1 MTSDRS
7 GSDWTIRGGQLHEL
21 PALAELERRA
31 GARFESIPALA
42 ELPEVLA
49 PPEALAAAIARGQ
62 LWVAAAVADG
72 SPVGFAYADVID
84 GAVHLEELD
93 VLPEWGRHGIGR
105 TLVET
110 VVDDARRR
118 GLTAVTLTTFRDVP
132 WNAPYY
138 ARLGFTTVDL
148 GELGPGLRALW
159 DEFEERATPEAKF
172 AHACDRFQ
180 PMLHCYFEHCDEN
193 IARHSLLIDLAFATS
208 RREETRQLP
217 DVRVARDVAKRHNMR
232 EYFRHQMRSRCRN
245 EARASDDFVAIGPQ
259 EIFCVARVELVDLA
273 SVRPFQVRPTAP
285 LHVKVV
291 ADTVLLFD

>member
-7 GSDWTIRGGQLHEL
+7 GSDWIIRGGQPHEL

-31 GARFESIPALA
+31 GARFESIPGLA
-42 ELPEVLA
+42 DLPEVLA

-62 LWVAAAVADG
+62 LWVAATVADATL
-72 SPVGFAYADVID
+72 VGFAYADVVD

-118 GLTAVTLTTFRDVP
+118 GLPAVTLTTFRDVP

-159 DEFEERATPEAKF
+159 THEE
-172 AHACDRFQ
+172 
-180 PMLHCYFEHCDEN
+180 
-193 IARHSLLIDLAFATS
+193 ARGLPPALRVVM
-208 RREETRQLP
+208 RRP
-217 DVRVARDVAKRHNMR
+217 VAR
-232 EYFRHQMRSRCRN
+232 
-245 EARASDDFVAIGPQ
+245 
-259 EIFCVARVELVDLA
+259 
-273 SVRPFQVRPTAP
+273 
-285 LHVKVV
+285 
-291 ADTVLLFD
+291 